1 MRLPIVAAVA
11 LLALGVLGWH
21 SGYAKEAYGK
31 LRCEGGGLLSSILTA
46 KTVSGRDG
54 PRYPPIERIWNSV
67 KPT

>member
-1 MRLPIVAAVA
+1 MPIVAAVA

-46 KTVSGRDG
+46 KTMRSAARMVRATS
-54 PRYPPIERIWNSV
+54 PIERIWNSV